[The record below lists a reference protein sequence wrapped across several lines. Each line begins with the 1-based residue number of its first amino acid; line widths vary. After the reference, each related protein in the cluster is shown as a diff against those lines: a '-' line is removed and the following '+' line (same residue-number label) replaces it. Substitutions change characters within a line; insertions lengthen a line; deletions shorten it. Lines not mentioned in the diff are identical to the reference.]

1 MRKFTDKE
9 ILDRVEQLP
18 TFKGWRDGIYD
29 VWIRSAA
36 DKFDAF
42 DDKGFTYICSADG
55 QRPKF
60 VMAREGTTN
69 AGSYGLKHFDEYN
82 HLGCAVLK
90 SNCMV
95 YGSHTYGLHRGKK
108 PAYRQSKGFPYY
120 RDNNR
125 NERAE
130 EIGKVYT
137 DIIGANIHRAGVDS
151 TVIKNWSTACIVT
164 GNESKFLQF
173 LDYMKSKG
181 KPSLTLVILKE
192 WQVGDPPLKGSAAV
206 PAGGKPDS
214 LTENVPNANQSSGA
228 GNDTN
233 SAAQPP
239 TDLAIEQT
247 VVETSE
253 GQSATSTT
261 TKNEQDV
268 NTSVVVSSAT
278 YQGVG
283 FIGALKKDFA
293 VVGGGNLSFQT
304 LQEYATQASGWPP
317 WVISII
323 TKLATLIAVIGACW
337 LLFRLTHYVIWK
349 IGDWKR
355 QQTEATIN
363 SDITKKNVEWYG

>member
-1 MRKFTDKE
+1 MRFDRKKFFDGVKDRIDSTLDQKQVNGLEFLISAFENDARWITPQQIAYALATVFHETAGTFQPITEYGKKSYFDKYDGRKTLGNTEPGDGYRYRGKGYVQITGRKNFTKYGIENSPDKALEPAMAFHIMTDGM
-9 ILDRVEQLP
+9 
-18 TFKGWRDGIYD
+18 FKGRFTGKKITDYINGSECNYTEARRVINGTDRAGLIAGYAKSFEK
-29 VWIRSAA
+29 ILKASLISAA
-36 DKFDAF
+36 
-42 DDKGFTYICSADG
+42 
-55 QRPKF
+55 
-60 VMAREGTTN
+60 E
-69 AGSYGLKHFDEYN
+69 
-82 HLGCAVLK
+82 
-90 SNCMV
+90 
-95 YGSHTYGLHRGKK
+95 
-108 PAYRQSKGFPYY
+108 
-120 RDNNR
+120 
-125 NERAE
+125 
-130 EIGKVYT
+130 
-137 DIIGANIHRAGVDS
+137 
-151 TVIKNWSTACIVT
+151 
-164 GNESKFLQF
+164 
-173 LDYMKSKG
+173 
-181 KPSLTLVILKE
+181 
-192 WQVGDPPLKGSAAV
+192 